1 MGGSRVVILIFYVF
15 QRIKTSV
22 VHLHGACKRHAGA
35 PTSFRDFSQH
45 MFFPCCLHFWERKTV
60 KSLKLSSKM
69 RLSCFSLRITICL
82 PFEVP
87 LPHVAG
93 LRYHKIA
100 FEMPP
105 GAAPKM
111 PFCCFLRRPRSARVH
126 VVGHRLLHGLNITF
140 GGSQVS
146 NLRGSWGPFG
156 GPSGAKMGEDL

>member
-1 MGGSRVVILIFYVF
+1 MLRLPEDKNVCCAPSRCV
-15 QRIKTSV
+15 QT
-22 VHLHGACKRHAGA
+22 ACWRPDKLSGL
-35 PTSFRDFSQH
+35 
-45 MFFPCCLHFWERKTV
+45 FPAQASPFCLHFWARKTV